1 MIVKTFDGKK
11 IGLQRINR
19 KPRKIILRAQHQI
32 GVLPDGREL
41 VKFNDEWFWLLKG
54 ANQEE
59 IEKVDK
65 LISCF
70 KIL

>member
-41 VKFNDEWFWLLKG
+41 VKFNNEWFWLLKG
-54 ANQEE
+54 ASQKE

-65 LISCF
+65 LLQ
-70 KIL
+70 KI

>member
-1 MIVKTFDGKK
+1 MIVKTFDGKE

-19 KPRKIILRAQHQI
+19 KPRKIILRVQHQI

-59 IEKVDK
+59 IKKVDK
-65 LISCF
+65 LIS
-70 KIL
+70 

>member
-41 VKFNDEWFWLLKG
+41 VKFNDEWFWLLRG

-65 LISCF
+65 LIS
-70 KIL
+70 

>member
-32 GVLPDGREL
+32 GILPDGREL

-54 ANQEE
+54 ANQKE

-65 LISCF
+65 LIS
-70 KIL
+70 

>member
-19 KPRKIILRAQHQI
+19 KPRKIILRAQHRI

-41 VKFNDEWFWLLKG
+41 VKFNDEWFWLLRG

-65 LISCF
+65 LIS
-70 KIL
+70 

>member
-65 LISCF
+65 LIS
-70 KIL
+70 

>member
-1 MIVKTFDGKK
+1 MFVKTFDGKK
-11 IGLQRINR
+11 LGLQRINR

-59 IEKVDK
+59 TEKVDQ
-65 LISCF
+65 LIS
-70 KIL
+70 

>member
-19 KPRKIILRAQHQI
+19 KPRKNILRAQHQI

-41 VKFNDEWFWLLKG
+41 VKFNNEWFWLLKG
-54 ANQEE
+54 ASQKE

-65 LISCF
+65 LLQ
-70 KIL
+70 KI

>member
-65 LISCF
+65 LIN
-70 KIL
+70 

>member
-1 MIVKTFDGKK
+1 MIVKTFDGKE

-19 KPRKIILRAQHQI
+19 KPRKSILRAQHRI

-41 VKFNDEWFWLLKG
+41 VKFNDEWFWLLRG

-59 IEKVDK
+59 IKKVDK
-65 LISCF
+65 LIS
-70 KIL
+70 

>member
-41 VKFNDEWFWLLKG
+41 VKFNDEWFWLLRG

-65 LISCF
+65 LLQ
-70 KIL
+70 KI

>member
-32 GVLPDGREL
+32 GILPDGREL

-65 LISCF
+65 LIS
-70 KIL
+70 

>member
-1 MIVKTFDGKK
+1 MIVKTFDGKE

-19 KPRKIILRAQHQI
+19 KPRKSILRAQHRI

-65 LISCF
+65 LIS
-70 KIL
+70 

>member
-65 LISCF
+65 LLQ
-70 KIL
+70 KI